1 MSQSTASLGG
11 VFELSRNLV
20 PSGHQ
25 ASTPGARVQEML
37 VFECLWAKAGCC
49 LGTAGVAGRARAYKR
64 HGALRRKRRL
74 GAQATY

>member
-37 VFECLWAKAGCC
+37 VSSACGRRP
-49 LGTAGVAGRARAYKR
+49 GVV
-64 HGALRRKRRL
+64 
-74 GAQATY
+74 